1 MEKLY
6 IAFVDTPGIFATMIR
21 RVVKMNYVHI
31 VLSLDKNLFEAY
43 SVGRRNPQIPIFAG
57 FEREELP
64 KIYRKFPKAKYKI
77 TYIECSKAE
86 KEKITTQLRQCY
98 KDRFKYHYC
107 LLGLPFLLF
116 NKTFYQKNHFTCSS
130 FVSKILADN
139 GIKLFDKH
147 FSLVTPRDFFDLDLP
162 AVFEGDISILAEN
175 YYSCRKSV
183 YSPRLVKLSKNMD

>member
-175 YYSCRKSV
+175 YYSCHKSV